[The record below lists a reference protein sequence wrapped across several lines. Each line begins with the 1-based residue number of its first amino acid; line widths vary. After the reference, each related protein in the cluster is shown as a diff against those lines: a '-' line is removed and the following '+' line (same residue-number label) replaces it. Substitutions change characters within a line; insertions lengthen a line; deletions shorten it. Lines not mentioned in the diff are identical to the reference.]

1 MTLKPTN
8 APSSAETRGSGNS
21 GESHRFSISMDC
33 VQDYRFL
40 VHFDREQYADLQ
52 MDEPPPLGGDSA
64 PNASRVL
71 AAAIGNCLSAS
82 LLFCARKARANI
94 EGLHTEVEVALAR
107 NEKGRLR
114 IGKIEVTIEP
124 RLRAGDEERARRCRE
139 LFEDYCVVTQSVR
152 NGIDVS
158 VNVKGLA

>member
-1 MTLKPTN
+1 VTSEPKD
-8 APSSAETRGSGNS
+8 GSGSGHAVRQSNS
-21 GESHRFSISMDC
+21 GEIRSFKISMDC
-33 VQDYRFL
+33 VQDYRFR
-40 VHFDREQYADLQ
+40 VRFDREQYADLE

-82 LLFCARKARANI
+82 LLFCMRKARANV
-94 EGLHTEVEVALAR
+94 ESLHTEVEVALSR

-114 IGKIEVTIEP
+114 IAKIDVTIEP
-124 RLRAGDEERARRCRE
+124 RLNDADRERSRRCLE

-152 NGIDVS
+152 GGIEVS
-158 VNVKGLA
+158 VSVKDTA